1 MDGLQDIQTEMLE
14 LVARGHPV
22 RDIADRLCRRVEA
35 SDPAVICS
43 VLTVEDGRL
52 RPLAGPSLAPAYI
65 EAIDGAPIGPAAG
78 SCGTAAHTGEE
89 VVVTDIASDPLWRDY
104 SHHALAHGLLACW
117 SRPILARDGR
127 VLGTF
132 ALYYRERRGPS
143 PSHRAAIERCVQL
156 CSIAIEHDQLI
167 AHNRRVALH
176 DRLTGLPNRTAFE
189 EDLAGLARRGPC
201 AVGLLLVDVDG
212 LKIVNDTLGHGAGDA
227 LIAGVADVLCD
238 LGDGVRAYR
247 IGGDEFAVLRTQ
259 GASAQAL
266 RSAASAVFTR
276 LRRLGRDTD
285 AFGTPRVT
293 IGGAIGDDVHALRR
307 DADLALYHAK
317 GRRRGSYVLFR
328 EGMRTAISARL
339 EAIREVGEALADGR
353 IVTWFQP
360 VARLEDARIIGVEA
374 LARLRRPDGSIAT
387 AGEFQAA
394 LDDPAIAVE
403 LTDATLRNV
412 ASTVRAWR
420 EAGVPVRS
428 VGVNVTAFDLA
439 RGGFETR
446 LARACARHDVPLDV
460 IVIEVTENVVMRVG
474 DRTVARTLAAL
485 RRCGVRIALDDF
497 GTGFASLTH
506 LLELPVDIIKM
517 DRSFV
522 AQMATDPR
530 ARVIVE
536 TLHAVARGL
545 SLRVVAEG
553 IETTE
558 QLEDLRALGCEHGQG
573 FLLGRPQPADR
584 AGELMRRFGA
594 DPAPLPRAA
603 RARSAA

>member
-35 SDPAVICS
+35 ADPAVICS

-52 RPLAGPSLAPAYI
+52 RPLAGPSLAPAYVA
-65 EAIDGAPIGPAAG
+65 AIDGAPIGPAAG
-78 SCGTAAHTGEE
+78 SCGTAAHRGEE
-89 VVVTDIASDPLWRDY
+89 VIVTDIASDPLWRDY
-104 SHHALAHGLLACW
+104 SRLALAHGLLACW

-132 ALYYRERRGPS
+132 ALYYREIRGPS
-143 PSHRAAIERCVQL
+143 PCHRAAIERCVQL
-156 CSIAIEHDQLI
+156 CSIAMEHDQLI
-167 AHNRRVALH
+167 AYNRRLALH

-189 EDLAGLARRGPC
+189 EDLAALARRGPC
-201 AVGLLLVDVDG
+201 TVGLLLVDVDG
-212 LKIVNDTLGHGAGDA
+212 LKIVNDTLGHAAGDA
-227 LIAGVADVLCD
+227 LIAGVADVLSD
-238 LGDGVRAYR
+238 LGESVRAYR
-247 IGGDEFAVLRTQ
+247 IGGDEFALLRMQ
-259 GASAQAL
+259 GATAQTL
-266 RSAASAVFTR
+266 RSAASGVFTR

-293 IGGAIGDDVHALRR
+293 IGGALGEDVRALRR

-317 GRRRGSYVLFR
+317 GRRRGTYVLFR

-353 IVTWFQP
+353 VVTWFQP

-374 LARLRRPDGSIAT
+374 LARLRREDGSIVT

-394 LDDPAIAVE
+394 LDDPSIATE

-412 ASTVRAWR
+412 AATVSAWR
-420 EAGVPVRS
+420 AAGIAVSS
-428 VGVNVTAFDLA
+428 VGINVTAFDLA
-439 RGGFETR
+439 RGGFEAR
-446 LARACARHDVPLDV
+446 LARACARYDVPLDV
-460 IVIEVTENVVMRVG
+460 IVVEITENVVMRVG

-497 GTGFASLTH
+497 GTGYASLTH

-517 DRSFV
+517 DRTFV
-522 AQMATDPR
+522 AQMARDPR

-536 TLHAVARGL
+536 TLQAIARGL

-553 IETTE
+553 IETME
-558 QLEDLRALGCEHGQG
+558 QLETLRALGCQLGQG
-573 FLLGRPQPADR
+573 FLLGRPQPADQ
-584 AGELMRRFGA
+584 AGELIRRFGV
-594 DPAPLPRAA
+594 DRKPPAGVA
-603 RARSAA
+603 RTRSAA